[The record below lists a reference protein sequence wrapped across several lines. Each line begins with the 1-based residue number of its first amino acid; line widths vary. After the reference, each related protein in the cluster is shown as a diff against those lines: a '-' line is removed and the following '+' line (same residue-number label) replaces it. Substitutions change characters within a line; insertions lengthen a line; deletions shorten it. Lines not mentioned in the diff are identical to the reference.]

1 MSVVFAPQTLLI
13 LVQNFSDFRV
23 WFSMGS
29 LKKLSKRKCYRWK
42 KKKKKKKGKGVK
54 LVGRITCSADTPFV

>member
-1 MSVVFAPQTLLI
+1 MSVVFAPVTLLI

-42 KKKKKKKGKGVK
+42 KKKKKGKGVK

>member
-42 KKKKKKKGKGVK
+42 KKKKKKKRERRQVSWQDH
-54 LVGRITCSADTPFV
+54 LLS

>member
-1 MSVVFAPQTLLI
+1 MSVVFAPETLLI

-29 LKKLSKRKCYRWK
+29 LKKLSKRKCYRCKK
-42 KKKKKKKGKGVK
+42 KKKKKKKGKA
-54 LVGRITCSADTPFV
+54 SS